1 MQKIF
6 TFTQSLMNG
15 TVTMKNIV
23 AAFTSR
29 ELAERTRQAV
39 IDANKDIE
47 FPRSY
52 CTEITETDVYEC
64 DGEVPI
70 LNPEIYNK
78 KRV

>member
-15 TVTMKNIV
+15 TVTMSVSV

-52 CTEITETDVYEC
+52 CSKIEEKDVYEC